1 MVRALYRNISK
12 EKAIL
17 SMSCVLPGLVPQAEG
32 LAVHRH
38 PHDQLGLVRPLLHP
52 VVHREVGVEV
62 GEVVLRMRVEGR
74 HVAGLLV
81 PVSVVVVRHHVDD
94 VQVFVQ
100 RGHVI
105 SCART
110 KYQW

>member
-1 MVRALYRNISK
+1 MVRALNRNISQ

-17 SMSCVLPGLVPQAEG
+17 SLSCVLPGLVPQAEG

-62 GEVVLRMRVEGR
+62 GEVVLGVRVEGR

-94 VQVFVQ
+94 VQVLVQ
-100 RGHVI
+100 CGHVI
-105 SCART
+105 SCTRIRS
-110 KYQW
+110 